1 MEARSAA
8 TGGEVGPPT
17 RRRASRTA
25 ATKYKARSAAPSILV
40 LDCRSLPASSSVQ
53 VGLRAVALE
62 PVFWVE
68 VGLRSLAHSPF
79 HQLDRALELEYHA
92 KGLWGESLSYHHQ

>member
-25 ATKYKARSAAPSILV
+25 ATKMEVRSAGTGV
-40 LDCRSLPASSSVQ
+40 EVWPASSSVQ

-62 PVFWVE
+62 SVFWVE

-79 HQLDRALELEYHA
+79 HQLDRALQL
-92 KGLWGESLSYHHQ
+92 

>member
-8 TGGEVGPPT
+8 T
-17 RRRASRTA
+17 
-25 ATKYKARSAAPSILV
+25 KYKARPAAAASILV
-40 LDCRSLPASSSVQ
+40 LDWRSLPASSNVQ

-62 PVFWVE
+62 SVFWVE

>member
-1 MEARSAA
+1 MTQLEARS
-8 TGGEVGPPT
+8 
-17 RRRASRTA
+17 A
-25 ATKYKARSAAPSILV
+25 ATKYKARPAAAASILV
-40 LDCRSLPASSSVQ
+40 LDWRSLPGSSSVQ

-62 PVFWVE
+62 SVFWVE